1 MNKKIRL
8 ILSPLLIILAILI
21 IYYGNIVQFLTYA
34 FVVSLHELAHFLIS
48 KKLGYKLNN
57 LYIMPYGIC
66 LNYKDSAIEGS
77 DEILIALAGPFIN
90 ILLCFISVAL
100 WWLFPETY
108 YYLDYFCFCNLV
120 LGVFNLVPCFPLD
133 GGRVLVSLLSKKIDR
148 EKAYNISIAFNYVIS
163 AILVVLFVS
172 SFFSEV
178 NYTYITLAIF
188 LFSGCIN
195 PNKYSNYNYLSLG
208 VNRSKV
214 IKNGTNVKLL
224 AFSSSVPLYKIVS
237 KFSRYK
243 FNIVY
248 VVFASGLVKVLSESN
263 INSLAIKYSPAMTLD
278 EITALKN

>member
-90 ILLCFISVAL
+90 ILLCFMSVAL

-172 SFFSEV
+172 SFFNEV

-248 VVFASGLVKVLSESN
+248 VVFRGGQVKVLSESN

>member
-34 FVVSLHELAHFLIS
+34 FVVLLHELAHFLIS

-172 SFFSEV
+172 SFFSGV

-248 VVFASGLVKVLSESN
+248 VVFRGGQVKVLSESN